1 MVYEIKRRE
10 TRWGPSVP
18 VFDVYVD
25 NEGVGSIQPLFKTL
39 NSDRP
44 YGYHTY
50 ICIEYDALTD
60 DSGFPN
66 EYRTQREAFAAVA
79 DMMERNGIEAAA
91 R

>member
-1 MVYEIKRRE
+1 MTYEIKRRE
-10 TRWGPSVP
+10 TRWGPVP

-25 NEGVGSIQPLFKTL
+25 GEDVGSIQPLFKTL

-44 YGYHTY
+44 YGYHTEVR
-50 ICIEYDALTD
+50 IEYDALTD

-79 DMMERNGIEAAA
+79 DMMERNGIVAAA
-91 R
+91 Q